1 MTKELGETKRIVFY
15 ETDDN
20 QARFRIKLKQ
30 DGLRQ
35 SHFFRMIIELYI
47 NNDQRVL
54 DLVEEYKQKNKYRDR
69 TIRGITRK
77 EIQKGKQKEKEF
89 GLNSDEIESIFDLME
104 KEFPDL

>member
-1 MTKELGETKRIVFY
+1 MTEELGETKRIVFY

-35 SHFFRMIIELYI
+35 SHFFRMIIRLYI
-47 NNDQRVL
+47 ENDQRVL
-54 DLVEEYKQKNKYRDR
+54 DLIEEYKQKNRYRDR
-69 TIRGITRK
+69 TIRGIARK

-89 GLNSDEIESIFDLME
+89 GLNPDEIESIFDLME